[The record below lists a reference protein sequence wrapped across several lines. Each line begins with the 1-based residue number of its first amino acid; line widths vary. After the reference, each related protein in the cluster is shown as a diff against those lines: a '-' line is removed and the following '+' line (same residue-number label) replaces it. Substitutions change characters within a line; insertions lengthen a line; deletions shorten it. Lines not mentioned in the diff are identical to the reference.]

1 MSEIINNKI
10 THMHIVVYLIIFCFS
25 IAVGQYSTEVVVRD
39 CMPAS
44 GNGCEKPSD
53 SQKNI
58 LNGVLKFLTGIN
70 IDDLRVCTCNTD
82 ECDAICGNDSVRIG
96 PYW

>member
-1 MSEIINNKI
+1 
-10 THMHIVVYLIIFCFS
+10 MHIVVYLIIFCFS